1 MKVIMLRIWIL
12 KKFFPEYRKML
23 ELVVERG
30 KEIYSLSNVNAEHVL
45 LTETQSGV
53 ILELRR
59 NLQEKQTEVDRL
71 SKLLARNGKVR
82 K

>member
-1 MKVIMLRIWIL
+1 MRIWIL
-12 KKFFPEYRKML
+12 KKFFPEYRKMSQL
-23 ELVVERG
+23 AFERG
-30 KEIYSLSNVNAEHVL
+30 AEIYSLNNVNAEHIL
-45 LTETQSGV
+45 LAETQSGV

-59 NLQEKQTEVDRL
+59 NLQEKQTEVDRM